1 MLKKIVLGL
10 VVVCVILGGAYFA
23 VPMITGPKEE
33 TGGTAGLMD
42 DSAIVFPQLTFSY
55 GKYKDVPASPFM
67 LTAVTEDYSLG
78 SDEVGDILVNYKSES
93 AYLDPRG
100 ITRLGAQKDTE
111 KFTIGN
117 IESEGGLMTVELP
130 EPPMFVSGNVYYS
143 HSVGIKPTYTAL
155 EWTMPKANDPEVWKK
170 AAETAGLETF
180 TEANVIQ
187 RNEETGTEVCVS
199 NYKNKDGSLVME
211 ITWGRAYVKEE
222 IGETVT
228 SKKEVPKTAEGEE
241 ITPATLNVKF
251 MVTTR
256 ADNAVRRMFAN
267 DLKSISEGITSNGT
281 MEMLGFEWR
290 KPVTIPSFRIAAK
303 NSLFG
308 MDFLTLSD
316 KRLFG
321 YEDAPLL
328 SCYMEVWNNYII
340 SWSAVLFESD
350 WNKVRGGFLKEIS
363 GKDSLTAEE
372 LDEGFNTEKGVNV
385 VVRSAGVFGN
395 SNEKLVAVMISDRFA
410 DKLISSAFE
419 KYSSVYVEGLRAA
432 ATEQYR
438 ALNKPKDEDKA
449 QEKVPDKK
457 EPVRVLPPKA
467 PQTGEQD

>member
-1 MLKKIVLGL
+1 MMKKIILGL
-10 VVVCVILGGAYFA
+10 IVIGVIFGGAYFV
-23 VPMITGPKEE
+23 VPMATGPEE
-33 TGGTAGLMD
+33 DSGGAVGLMD
-42 DSAIVFPQLTFSY
+42 DSGIVFPQLTFSY
-55 GKYKDVPASPFM
+55 GKYKDIPASPFM
-67 LTAVTEDYSLG
+67 LTAVTEDYSPG
-78 SDEVGDILVNYKSES
+78 SDEVGDILVNYRQES

-100 ITRLGAQKDTE
+100 ITRLGALKDAE
-111 KFTIGN
+111 KFTVGN
-117 IESEGGLMTVELP
+117 IESQGSLMTVELP

-155 EWTMPKANDPEVWKK
+155 EWTMPKANDPQIWMK
-170 AAETAGLETF
+170 AAETAGLKTF

-199 NYKNKDGSLVME
+199 NYKNGDGSLVME

-222 IGETVT
+222 IGETVA

-241 ITPATLNVKF
+241 IAPATLNVKF
-251 MVTTR
+251 MVTAR
-256 ADNAVRRMFAN
+256 ADNAVRRMFAG
-267 DLKSISEGITSNGT
+267 DLKSISEDITSRGALD
-281 MEMLGFEWR
+281 MLGFEWR
-290 KPVTIPSFRIAAK
+290 KPVTIPSFKVSAK
-303 NSLFG
+303 NSMSG
-308 MDFLTLSD
+308 TDFLTLSD

-350 WNKVRGGFLKEIS
+350 WNKVRAGFLKEIS

-372 LDEGFNTEKGVNV
+372 MEKGLNTENGINI
-385 VVRSAGVFGN
+385 VVRSADVFGN

-410 DKLISSAFE
+410 DNLISSAFE
-419 KYSSVYVEGLRAA
+419 KYSSVYVEGLRASA
-432 ATEQYR
+432 SEQYR
-438 ALNKPKDEDKA
+438 AQNEPEEAKPE
-449 QEKVPDKK
+449 EKQPEEK

-467 PQTGEQD
+467 PSSEGK